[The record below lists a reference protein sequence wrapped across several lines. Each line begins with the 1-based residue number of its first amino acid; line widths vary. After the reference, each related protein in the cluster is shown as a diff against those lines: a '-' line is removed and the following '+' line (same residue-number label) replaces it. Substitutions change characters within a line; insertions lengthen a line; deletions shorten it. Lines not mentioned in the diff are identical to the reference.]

1 VLGHN
6 KYEEGLNP
14 SRSLLES
21 LLPQLSHAIP
31 SVNSAAAALGA
42 VYECRVLSNSVGRSQ
57 FAVEL
62 QYSFAL
68 RALQRDVES
77 QPHGSVPLLLACIL
91 LSSAELLQRHYSN
104 AMMHLRGAFEI
115 LLNRPKIIPRAAASN
130 VSSENHFP
138 FSSEH
143 HGKVLPKDGV
153 ALLFQAL
160 DTHRPAYVLGR
171 PPYLPTCLPDIV
183 HWRPPESRDLKDL
196 SMQLV
201 QIIHSCYHFIGK
213 AAEYKYLPRNS
224 LPPEIL
230 VEQGRCI
237 ATLSLW
243 LQTLDRNVLSARAD
257 ALHKS
262 SFGTC
267 RHVMMLRAQC
277 FIMIICTSTI
287 TSPLQTTFD
296 VYASQFQ
303 QIVENS
309 AEALGNERE
318 YLTGVGQF
326 SGGPGVTQPLFFTA
340 LWYRHAAWRRKA
352 IKLLREAGREGPWDG
367 QLLAAVA
374 TRAVEIE
381 ETALASTSL
390 DEIVPICLV
399 EGDRLHGCVMDVE
412 ARDGRPTNVV
422 RVTYSLCHNMEE
434 MLSAKAP
441 WQDKRN
447 WSTWDEDISF

>member
-1 VLGHN
+1 VLAHN
-6 KYEEGLNP
+6 KYGEGLNP

-57 FAVEL
+57 LAVGL

-77 QPHGSVPLLLACIL
+77 QPHGSVPLLLACVL

-104 AMMHLRGAFEI
+104 AMTHLRGAFEI
-115 LLNRPKIIPRAAASN
+115 LSNRPKTIPRPAASN
-130 VSSENHFP
+130 VRLPNHFPRSSENDGNF
-138 FSSEH
+138 
-143 HGKVLPKDGV
+143 LPKDGV

-160 DTHRPAYVLGR
+160 DTHRPSYVLGR
-171 PPYLPTCLPDIV
+171 PPCLPACLPDIV
-183 HWRPPESRDLKDL
+183 HRRPLESRGLRDL

-201 QIIHSCYHFIGK
+201 PIIHSCYHFIGK

-230 VEQGRCI
+230 VEEGRCI

-243 LQTLDRNVLSARAD
+243 LQALDRNVLSPRAD
-257 ALHKS
+257 ARHKS
-262 SFGTC
+262 SLGTC
-267 RHVMMLRAQC
+267 RHAMMLRTQC
-277 FIMIICTSTI
+277 LIMIICTSTI
-287 TSPLQTTFD
+287 TSPLETTFD
-296 VYASQFQ
+296 MYASHFQ

-318 YLTGVGQF
+318 HLTGVGQF

-340 LWYRHAAWRRKA
+340 LWYRHAVWRRKA
-352 IKLLREAGREGPWDG
+352 INLLRDAGREGPWDG
-367 QLLAAVA
+367 QLLAAIA

-390 DEIVPICLV
+390 DQIVPTRLP
-399 EGDRLHGCVMDVE
+399 EGGRLHGCVMDVE
-412 ARDGRPTNVV
+412 ARDSRPTNVV
-422 RVTYSLCHNMEE
+422 RVTFSLCPNMEE

-441 WQDKRN
+441 WLDKRN
-447 WSTWDEDISF
+447 WSIWDEDVRF